1 MEINDEFK
9 EFYKTELKTKLE
21 EIEKE
26 RLVFDNKMKR
36 DRKKGVIIALGIA
49 VLVSLG
55 VQAMQEE
62 GGFTDFLKAF
72 AIFAP
77 VLSLFGWILGSHFA
91 MKKLLKLK
99 KPFKAKIVAPII
111 QHFNTNL
118 KYQPDKAI
126 TKDEIKESQLF
137 QENIDYY
144 NGDDLFEGSNSF
156 AYFRFS
162 EMRLGIKVRKPDH
175 NGHMRDISHA
185 IFKGVFLVAE
195 FNQTIIDSLIIRP
208 NPAFK
213 EENDQKGFL
222 QKGSEFQKE
231 FAKNKY
237 THWYVED
244 VQISDSLKE
253 VKVED
258 EYFDS
263 QFLIYSSEPIKAKGL
278 LNGEL
283 KDFFLKL
290 TNWEKEQAYKDKIEG
305 HLQGNYQFP
314 TVYFSIIGNKAFF
327 GKPLDRNF
335 FSPDLL
341 NSIVEEEVSAK
352 FYKEIKELNLLME
365 QITKIVQKNVSDN

>member
-36 DRKKGVIIALGIA
+36 DRRKGVIIALGIA

-91 MKKLLKLK
+91 MKKMLKLK

-156 AYFRFS
+156 ANFRFS

-213 EENDQKGFL
+213 EENDQKRFL

-263 QFLIYSSEPIKAKGL
+263 QFLTYSSEPIKAKAL

-327 GKPLDRNF
+327 GKPFDRNF

-352 FYKEIKELNLLME
+352 FYQEIKELNLLME

>member
-55 VQAMQEE
+55 VQAMQKE

-327 GKPLDRNF
+327 GKPFDRNF

-341 NSIVEEEVSAK
+341 NCIVEEEVSAK
-352 FYKEIKELNLLME
+352 FYQEIKELNLLME

>member
-1 MEINDEFK
+1 METNDEFK

-36 DRKKGVIIALGIA
+36 DRKKGVIVALGIA
-49 VLVSLG
+49 VLFSIG

-62 GGFTDFLKAF
+62 GGLIDFLKGF

-91 MKKLLKLK
+91 MKKMLKLK

-111 QHFNTNL
+111 QHFNANL

-126 TKDEIKESQLF
+126 TKDEIKGSQLF

-156 AYFRFS
+156 ANFRFS

-213 EENDQKGFL
+213 EENDQKQFL

-263 QFLIYSSEPIKAKGL
+263 QFLIYSSEPIKAKAL

-314 TVYFSIIGNKAFF
+314 TVYFSIIGNKVFF
-327 GKPLDRNF
+327 GKPFDRNF

-352 FYKEIKELNLLME
+352 FYQEIKELNLLME
-365 QITKIVQKNVSDN
+365 QVTKIVQKNVSDN